1 MNETNV
7 ILAQKQP
14 TPLPVQP
21 VPKAVPNTPAATAA
35 PPPPPP
41 PPPPTSQSA
50 STVGAGRTI
59 GELPFNGFDLG
70 VIAGIT
76 ILVALIAL
84 VPKGLVTR
92 HLVSRRA
99 TPSAAGM
106 AAWAAWFFIVATA
119 VVILGGALG
128 HLWTAPLFVV
138 PGGAVSLLLLV
149 LTVVLY
155 ARAQHT
161 HR

>member
-1 MNETNV
+1 MNETPV
-7 ILAQKQP
+7 ILAQKQA

-21 VPKAVPNTPAATAA
+21 VPKAVPINPAVTA

-41 PPPPTSQSA
+41 PSPTQTVP
-50 STVGAGRTI
+50 TVGTGRTI
-59 GELPFNGFDLG
+59 GELPFNSFDLG

-84 VPKGLVTR
+84 IPKSLITR

-106 AAWAAWFFIVATA
+106 AAWSAWFFIVVTA
-119 VVILGGALG
+119 VVILAGTLG
-128 HLWTAPLFVV
+128 HLWLTLLFVV
-138 PGGAVSLLLLV
+138 PGGAALFLLLV
-149 LTVVLY
+149 LTVILF